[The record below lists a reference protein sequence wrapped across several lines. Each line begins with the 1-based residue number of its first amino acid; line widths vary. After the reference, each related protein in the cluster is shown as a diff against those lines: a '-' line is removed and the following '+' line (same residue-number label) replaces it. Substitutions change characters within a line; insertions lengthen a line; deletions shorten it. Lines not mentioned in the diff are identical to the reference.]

1 MYLLFQSTKSELE
14 NDKEEDEVEDIQI
27 ETKVVRSIRRGCQIN
42 SSDDRALLQVE
53 RARININ
60 LARQMK
66 ILTGA
71 ENLYRATGNCKVKET
86 VALELNFVE
95 ASVDLLKEELIE
107 LNGTLKVR
115 TIKSGAIFSPP
126 KYNLIFQGI
135 SIQF

>member
-1 MYLLFQSTKSELE
+1 
-14 NDKEEDEVEDIQI
+14 
-27 ETKVVRSIRRGCQIN
+27 
-42 SSDDRALLQVE
+42 
-53 RARININ
+53 
-60 LARQMK
+60 MK

-115 TIKSGAIFSPP
+115 TITSSANFSPP

>member
-1 MYLLFQSTKSELE
+1 
-14 NDKEEDEVEDIQI
+14 
-27 ETKVVRSIRRGCQIN
+27 
-42 SSDDRALLQVE
+42 
-53 RARININ
+53 
-60 LARQMK
+60 MK

-115 TIKSGAIFSPP
+115 TIKSGTNFSPP